1 MVCFFC
7 FFFRKNRIYHTV
19 DVFRALVLFYI
30 LSLYSL
36 TLKKRITL
44 IFPIIIPHIYK
55 VRKMNVFILE

>member
-1 MVCFFC
+1 MFFLFC
-7 FFFRKNRIYHTV
+7 FFRKNRIYHTV
-19 DVFRALVLFYI
+19 NVFRALVLFYI

-36 TLKKRITL
+36 TLKKKITL

>member
-1 MVCFFC
+1 MFFL
-7 FFFRKNRIYHTV
+7 FVFFRKNRIYHTV

>member
-1 MVCFFC
+1 M
-7 FFFRKNRIYHTV
+7 FFRKNRIYHTV

-44 IFPIIIPHIYK
+44 IFPITIPHIYK

>member
-1 MVCFFC
+1 MVCFFLG
-7 FFFRKNRIYHTV
+7 FFRKNRIYHTV